1 MPQIFQDGA
10 FSGSIRSLFNSI
22 AAQFGQPGTS
32 PTAPF
37 SDPPPVGGN
46 LYYESAQDTLTAHAG
61 GGQASALQLTTQTAR
76 ITTVATAGDS
86 VALPKALPGLEL
98 IVINHGA
105 NPMQVFGNAAAGDTI
120 DDIASATGVSQ
131 MASSVV
137 IYTCVTAGAWYTEGL
152 ANGYA
157 GGLQTISAQDSI
169 TAAGA
174 NQGTATVLSPRMAYN
189 VTTTPSGT
197 GVLLPASVSGAEL
210 TVANNG
216 ANALL
221 IYPNGTE
228 KINALA
234 ASAGFSAAAASVT
247 ILYCFTAGQWY
258 TK

>member
-1 MPQIFQDGA
+1 MPNVPSSMAHQGVFDKSAQQDLINNVVLCA
-10 FSGSIRSLFNSI
+10 PNANTNLF
-22 AAQFGQPGTS
+22 
-32 PTAPF
+32 
-37 SDPPPVGGN
+37 
-46 LYYESAQDTLTAHAG
+46 YESSQDSITATAG
-61 GGQASALQLTTQTAR
+61 GGQSGAFQITTQTAR

-86 VALPKALPGLEL
+86 IKLPPSAAGLEV

-105 NPMQVFGNAAAGDTI
+105 NPMQVYGSGTDQI
-120 DDIASATGVSQ
+120 DDIASATGVPQ

-137 IYTCVTAGAWYTEGL
+137 IYTCATAGNWYSEGL

-157 GGLQTISAQDSI
+157 GGLQTVSNLDGI

-174 NQGTATVLSPRMAYN
+174 SQGTATVLPPRMAYN
-189 VTTTPSGT
+189 VTTTAAGT

-210 TVANNG
+210 AVANNG

-221 IYPNGTE
+221 IYPNGSE

-234 ASAGFSAAAASVT
+234 ASAGFSAAAGTVT